1 MILMGAKRDEPN
13 FGLSFPITFK
23 MMFKEEWRQNVDF
36 AKSRRILMFPA
47 LLAIVSMAL
56 TIGLRFLT
64 GDGVS
69 GANAEEISRETFT
82 FDQLRTGIHL
92 MVFLFSMGM
101 GTFAFLGRSIVSQR
115 SGGKNFLLAS
125 PAMQPI
131 DLQTTYLAY
140 YLKEVSFYIVLILF
154 PVTIGMA
161 LGIVSQSFL
170 EITTPLLWTSLLP
183 FLVCISLTMAQGIAI
198 SFFGSTLMSR
208 GNQWNF
214 LVPILGAFIG
224 AIIYVGFI
232 PMEKAIIGLWA
243 HSNGSI
249 NALIW
254 TPLAFLSCAILAW
267 ISAGLLPE
275 DFEVRIT
282 GRDDLFIPIYEK
294 LGKIGL
300 RSDSRMRILI
310 AKEIVDVLRSG
321 TLLKMLG
328 SFAVPLLF
336 LLLLAWGADFASF
349 PIPFNLLSYAP
360 FIGFFGFNFYSWLNA
375 IDAPDHLNTM
385 PVSVP
390 ELLKAK
396 IWTYFLLTSWIGV
409 IFILL
414 MAGMLDQWNDAI
426 SAMIVMLANSIYI
439 VSLSAWLMGLR
450 PNKAIFDSGIMA
462 RFWVATAFPLIGL
475 FVLSFTKGDTT
486 LLENWGMQVS
496 AGGLN
501 AEAQAIELE
510 NRQSTSLTGIL
521 GICAILV
528 SLSFLYLR
536 LLKRKWGSAP
546 FEN

>member
-161 LGIVSQSFL
+161 LGIASQSFL

-243 HSNGSI
+243 HSNESI

-414 MAGMLDQWNDAI
+414 MAGMLDQWNDAL

>member
-1 MILMGAKRDEPN
+1 MSVKRNEPN
-13 FGLSFPITFK
+13 FSSSFPITFK

-47 LLAIVSMAL
+47 LLAVVSMAL

-64 GDGVS
+64 GDGVI

-82 FDQLRTGIHL
+82 FDELRTGIHL

-101 GTFAFLGRSIVSQR
+101 GTFAFLGRSIISQR

-140 YLKEVSFYIVLILF
+140 YLKEVSFYIVLILT

-161 LGIVSQSFL
+161 LGIASQSIFQ
-170 EITTPLLWTSLLP
+170 ITTPLLWKSLLP
-183 FLVCISLTMAQGIAI
+183 FLICISLTLAQGIAI

-208 GNQWNF
+208 GGQWNV
-214 LVPILGAFIG
+214 LVPILGAVLG
-224 AIIYVGFI
+224 ALIYLRFI
-232 PMEKAIIGLWA
+232 PIENAIIGLWA
-243 HSNGSI
+243 HSDGSI
-249 NALIW
+249 NALMF
-254 TPLAFLSCAILAW
+254 TPLAFFSCTILAW

-282 GRDDLFIPIYEK
+282 GRDDLFVPVYEK

-300 RSDSRMRILI
+300 KSESRMRILI

-385 PVSVP
+385 PISVP

-414 MAGMLDQWNDAI
+414 MAWMLDQWDDAI
-426 SAMIVMLANSIYI
+426 SAMVVMLANSIYI

-462 RFWVATAFPLIGL
+462 RFWIATSLPLIGL

-486 LLENWGMQVS
+486 LLENWSTQVS
-496 AGGLN
+496 TGGLN

-510 NRQSTSLTGIL
+510 QMQSTSLTGIL

-536 LLKRKWGSAP
+536 LLKRKWGSSP

>member
-1 MILMGAKRDEPN
+1 MC
-13 FGLSFPITFK
+13 T
-23 MMFKEEWRQNVDF
+23 
-36 AKSRRILMFPA
+36 
-47 LLAIVSMAL
+47 
-56 TIGLRFLT
+56 
-64 GDGVS
+64 
-69 GANAEEISRETFT
+69 
-82 FDQLRTGIHL
+82 
-92 MVFLFSMGM
+92 
-101 GTFAFLGRSIVSQR
+101 
-115 SGGKNFLLAS
+115 
-125 PAMQPI
+125 
-131 DLQTTYLAY
+131 
-140 YLKEVSFYIVLILF
+140 
-154 PVTIGMA
+154 
-161 LGIVSQSFL
+161 
-170 EITTPLLWTSLLP
+170 
-183 FLVCISLTMAQGIAI
+183 
-198 SFFGSTLMSR
+198 
-208 GNQWNF
+208 
-214 LVPILGAFIG
+214 
-224 AIIYVGFI
+224 
-232 PMEKAIIGLWA
+232 
-243 HSNGSI
+243 
-249 NALIW
+249 
-254 TPLAFLSCAILAW
+254 ILAW
-267 ISAGLLPE
+267 VSAGLLPE

-282 GRDDLFIPIYEK
+282 GRDDLFIPVYEK
-294 LGKIGL
+294 LGIIGL
-300 RSDSRMRILI
+300 KSDSKMRILI

-375 IDAPDHLNTM
+375 IDSPDHLNTM

-414 MAGMLDQWNDAI
+414 MAWMLNQWEDAG

-462 RFWVATAFPLIGL
+462 RFWIATSLPLIGL

-486 LLENWGMQVS
+486 LLENWSMQVS
-496 AGGLN
+496 TGGLN
-501 AEAQAIELE
+501 AEAQAVELE
-510 NRQSTSLTGIL
+510 QMQSTSLTGIL

-536 LLKRKWGSAP
+536 LLKGKWGSVP

>member
-1 MILMGAKRDEPN
+1 MSVRREEPDL
-13 FGLSFPITFK
+13 LSAFPITFV

-47 LLAIVSMAL
+47 LLGIVSMAL

-64 GDGVS
+64 GDAVS
-69 GANAEEISRETFT
+69 GVDAEEMARETFT
-82 FDQLRTGIHL
+82 FDELRSGIHI

-131 DLQTTYLAY
+131 DLQSTYLAY
-140 YLKEVSFYIVLILF
+140 YLKEVSFYIVLILT
-154 PVTIGMA
+154 PVTFGMG
-161 LGIVSQSFL
+161 LGIASQSVL
-170 EITTPLLWTSLLP
+170 NITTPMLWSSLIP
-183 FLVCISLTMAQGIAI
+183 FLVCVSLTMAQGIAV

-208 GNQWNF
+208 GHQWNI
-214 LVPILGAFIG
+214 LIPIIG
-224 AIIYVGFI
+224 ALAASLLYVEIIPIDRVI
-232 PMEKAIIGLWA
+232 LGLWA
-243 HSNGSI
+243 HSTASFW
-249 NALIW
+249 W
-254 TPLAFLSCAILAW
+254 TPLAFICCSILAW
-267 ISAGLLPE
+267 FSAGLLPE
-275 DFEVRIT
+275 DFEVQIT
-282 GRDDLFIPIYEK
+282 GRSDLFIPVFDQLK
-294 LGKIGL
+294 KIGL
-300 RSDSRMRILI
+300 KSDSRIRILI

-390 ELLKAK
+390 ELLQAK

-414 MAGMLDQWNDAI
+414 MAQMLDQWDDAI

-462 RFWVATAFPLIGL
+462 RFWLATAMPLVGL
-475 FVLSFTKGDTT
+475 FLLSWTHGDTT

-496 AGGLN
+496 AGGLD
-501 AEAQAIELE
+501 AEAQSIALE
-510 NRQSTSLTGIL
+510 ERQSTDLTGIL
-521 GICAILV
+521 GICAILL
-528 SLSFLYLR
+528 SLSFLFLR
-536 LLKRKWGSAP
+536 LLHRKWGRAP

>member
-1 MILMGAKRDEPN
+1 MSMRREEPD
-13 FGLSFPITFK
+13 LLSSFPITFV

-47 LLAIVSMAL
+47 LLGIVSMAL

-64 GDGVS
+64 GDAVTGVD
-69 GANAEEISRETFT
+69 AEEMSRETFT
-82 FDQLRTGIHL
+82 FNELRLGIHL

-131 DLQTTYLAY
+131 DLQSTYLAY
-140 YLKEVSFYIVLILF
+140 YLKEVTFYIVLILT
-154 PVTIGMA
+154 PVTIGMGF
-161 LGIVSQSFL
+161 GIASQSVL
-170 EITTPLLWTSLLP
+170 NITTPLLWESLIP
-183 FLVCISLTMAQGIAI
+183 FLVCVSLTMAQGIAV

-208 GNQWNF
+208 GHQWNF
-214 LVPILGAFIG
+214 IVPIIG
-224 AIIYVGFI
+224 ALAAALIYVEII
-232 PMEKAIIGLWA
+232 PIDRIILGLWA
-243 HSNGSI
+243 HSS
-249 NALIW
+249 ASFWW
-254 TPLAFLSCAILAW
+254 TPLAFIFCAILAW
-267 ISAGLLPE
+267 FSAGLLPE
-275 DFEVRIT
+275 DFEVQIT
-282 GRDDLFIPIYEK
+282 GKSDLFIPVFNHLK
-294 LGKIGL
+294 KIGL
-300 RSDSRMRILI
+300 KSDSRIRILI

-390 ELLKAK
+390 ELLQAK

-414 MAGMLDQWNDAI
+414 MAQMLDQWDDAI

-462 RFWVATAFPLIGL
+462 RFWLATAMPLVGL
-475 FVLSFTKGDTT
+475 FLLSWTHGDTT

-496 AGGLN
+496 AGGLD
-501 AEAQAIELE
+501 AEAQSIALE
-510 NRQSTSLTGIL
+510 ERQTTDLTGIL
-521 GICAILV
+521 GICAILL
-528 SLSFLYLR
+528 SLSLLFIR
-536 LLKRKWGSAP
+536 LLHRKWGSAP

>member
-1 MILMGAKRDEPN
+1 MSVKRNEPN
-13 FGLSFPITFK
+13 FSSSFPITFK

-47 LLAIVSMAL
+47 LLAVVSMAL

-64 GDGVS
+64 GDGVI

-82 FDQLRTGIHL
+82 FDELRTGIHL

-101 GTFAFLGRSIVSQR
+101 GTFAFLGRSIISQR

-140 YLKEVSFYIVLILF
+140 YLKEVSFYIVLILT

-161 LGIVSQSFL
+161 LGIASQSIF
-170 EITTPLLWTSLLP
+170 EITTPLLWKSLLP
-183 FLVCISLTMAQGIAI
+183 FLICISLTLGQGIAI

-208 GNQWNF
+208 GGQWNI
-214 LVPILGAFIG
+214 LVPILGAILG
-224 AIIYVGFI
+224 ALIYLGFI
-232 PMEKAIIGLWA
+232 PMENAIIGLWV
-243 HSNGSI
+243 HSDGST
-249 NALIW
+249 NALML
-254 TPLAFLSCAILAW
+254 TPFAFLSCTILAW

-282 GRDDLFIPIYEK
+282 GRDDLFIPVYEK

-300 RSDSRMRILI
+300 KSDSRMRILI

-414 MAGMLDQWNDAI
+414 MAWMLDQWDDAI
-426 SAMIVMLANSIYI
+426 SAMVVMLANSIYI

-462 RFWVATAFPLIGL
+462 RFWIATSLPLIGL

-486 LLENWGMQVS
+486 LLENWSMQVS
-496 AGGLN
+496 TGGLN

-510 NRQSTSLTGIL
+510 QMQSTSLTGIL

-536 LLKRKWGSAP
+536 LLKRKWGSSP

>member
-1 MILMGAKRDEPN
+1 MSVKRNEPN
-13 FGLSFPITFK
+13 FSSSFPITFK

-47 LLAIVSMAL
+47 LLAVVSMAL

-64 GDGVS
+64 GDGVI

-82 FDQLRTGIHL
+82 FDELRTGIHL

-101 GTFAFLGRSIVSQR
+101 GTFAFLGRSIISQR

-140 YLKEVSFYIVLILF
+140 YLKEVSFYIVLILI

-161 LGIVSQSFL
+161 LGIASQSIF
-170 EITTPLLWTSLLP
+170 EITTPLLWQSLIP
-183 FLVCISLTMAQGIAI
+183 FLICISLTLAQGIAI

-208 GNQWNF
+208 GGQWNV
-214 LVPILGAFIG
+214 LVPIVGAVLGVL
-224 AIIYVGFI
+224 IYVRFI
-232 PMEKAIIGLWA
+232 PMENAIIGLWA
-243 HSNGSI
+243 HSDGSV
-249 NALIW
+249 NALML
-254 TPLAFLSCAILAW
+254 TPLAFFSCTILAW

-282 GRDDLFIPIYEK
+282 GRDDLFVPVYEK

-300 RSDSRMRILI
+300 KSESRMRILI

-385 PVSVP
+385 PISVP

-414 MAGMLDQWNDAI
+414 MAWMLDQWEDAI
-426 SAMIVMLANSIYI
+426 SAMVVMLANSIYI

-462 RFWVATAFPLIGL
+462 RFWIATSLPLIGL

-486 LLENWGMQVS
+486 LLENWSTQVS
-496 AGGLN
+496 TGGLN

-510 NRQSTSLTGIL
+510 QMQSTSLTGIL

-536 LLKRKWGSAP
+536 LLKRKWGSSP

>member
-1 MILMGAKRDEPN
+1 MSVKSNEPN
-13 FGLSFPITFK
+13 FSSSFPITFK

-47 LLAIVSMAL
+47 LLAVVSMAL

-64 GDGVS
+64 GDGVI

-82 FDQLRTGIHL
+82 FDELRTGIHL

-101 GTFAFLGRSIVSQR
+101 GTFAFLGRSIISQR

-140 YLKEVSFYIVLILF
+140 YLKEVSFYIVLILT

-161 LGIVSQSFL
+161 LGIASQSIFQ
-170 EITTPLLWTSLLP
+170 ITTPLLWKSLLP
-183 FLVCISLTMAQGIAI
+183 FLICISLTLAQGIAI

-208 GNQWNF
+208 GGQWNV
-214 LVPILGAFIG
+214 LVPIVGAVLGAL
-224 AIIYVGFI
+224 IYLRFI
-232 PMEKAIIGLWA
+232 PMENAIIGLWA
-243 HSNGSI
+243 HSDGSI
-249 NALIW
+249 NALML
-254 TPLAFLSCAILAW
+254 TPLAFFSCTILAW

-282 GRDDLFIPIYEK
+282 GRDDLFVPVYEK

-300 RSDSRMRILI
+300 KSESRMRILI

-414 MAGMLDQWNDAI
+414 MAWMLDQWDDAI
-426 SAMIVMLANSIYI
+426 SAMVVMLANSIYI

-462 RFWVATAFPLIGL
+462 RFWIATSLPLIGL

-486 LLENWGMQVS
+486 LLENWSTQVS
-496 AGGLN
+496 TGGLN

-510 NRQSTSLTGIL
+510 QMQSTSLTGIL

-536 LLKRKWGSAP
+536 LLKRKWGSSP

>member
-1 MILMGAKRDEPN
+1 MSVKRNEPN
-13 FGLSFPITFK
+13 FSSSFPITFK

-47 LLAIVSMAL
+47 LLAVVSMAL

-64 GDGVS
+64 GDGVI

-82 FDQLRTGIHL
+82 FDELRTGIHL

-101 GTFAFLGRSIVSQR
+101 GTFAFLGRSIISQR

-140 YLKEVSFYIVLILF
+140 YLKEVSFYIVLILT

-161 LGIVSQSFL
+161 LGIASQSIFQ
-170 EITTPLLWTSLLP
+170 ITTPLLWKSLLP
-183 FLVCISLTMAQGIAI
+183 FLICISLTLAQGIAI

-208 GNQWNF
+208 GGQWNV
-214 LVPILGAFIG
+214 LVPILGAVLG
-224 AIIYVGFI
+224 ALIYLRFI
-232 PMEKAIIGLWA
+232 PIENAIIGLWA
-243 HSNGSI
+243 HSDGSI
-249 NALIW
+249 NALMF
-254 TPLAFLSCAILAW
+254 TPLAFFSCIILAW

-282 GRDDLFIPIYEK
+282 GRDDLFVPVYEK

-300 RSDSRMRILI
+300 KSESRMRILI

-385 PVSVP
+385 PISVP

-414 MAGMLDQWNDAI
+414 MAWMLDQWDDAI
-426 SAMIVMLANSIYI
+426 SAMVVMLANSIYI

-462 RFWVATAFPLIGL
+462 RFWIATSLPLIGL

-486 LLENWGMQVS
+486 LLENWSTQVS
-496 AGGLN
+496 TGGLN

-510 NRQSTSLTGIL
+510 QMQSTSLTGIL

-536 LLKRKWGSAP
+536 LLKRKWGSSP

>member
-1 MILMGAKRDEPN
+1 MSVKRNEPN
-13 FGLSFPITFK
+13 FSSSFPITFK

-47 LLAIVSMAL
+47 LLAVVSMAL

-64 GDGVS
+64 GDGVI

-82 FDQLRTGIHL
+82 FDELRTGIHL

-101 GTFAFLGRSIVSQR
+101 GTFAFLGRSIISQR

-140 YLKEVSFYIVLILF
+140 YLKEVSFYIVLILT

-161 LGIVSQSFL
+161 LGIASQSIFQ
-170 EITTPLLWTSLLP
+170 ITTPLLWKSLLP
-183 FLVCISLTMAQGIAI
+183 FLICISLTLAQGIAI

-208 GNQWNF
+208 GGQWNV
-214 LVPILGAFIG
+214 LVPIVGAVIG
-224 AIIYVGFI
+224 ALIYLRFI
-232 PMEKAIIGLWA
+232 PMENAIIGLWA
-243 HSNGSI
+243 HSDGSI
-249 NALIW
+249 NALML
-254 TPLAFLSCAILAW
+254 TPLAFFSCTILAW

-282 GRDDLFIPIYEK
+282 GRDDLFVPVYEK

-300 RSDSRMRILI
+300 KSESRMRILI

-414 MAGMLDQWNDAI
+414 MAWMLDQWDDAI

-462 RFWVATAFPLIGL
+462 RFWIATSLPLIGL

-486 LLENWGMQVS
+486 LLENWSTQVS
-496 AGGLN
+496 TGGLN

-510 NRQSTSLTGIL
+510 QMQSTSLTGIL

-536 LLKRKWGSAP
+536 LLKRKWGSSP

>member
-1 MILMGAKRDEPN
+1 MSVKKNEPN
-13 FGLSFPITFK
+13 FSSSFPITFR

-47 LLAIVSMAL
+47 LLAVVSMAL

-64 GDGVS
+64 GDGVV

-82 FDQLRTGIHL
+82 FDELRLGIHL

-101 GTFAFLGRSIVSQR
+101 GTFAFLGRSIISQR

-140 YLKEVSFYIVLILF
+140 YLKEVSFYIVLILT

-161 LGIVSQSFL
+161 LGIASQSIF
-170 EITTPLLWTSLLP
+170 EITTPLLWKSLMP
-183 FLVCISLTMAQGIAI
+183 FLICISLTLAQGIAI

-208 GNQWNF
+208 GGQWNI
-214 LVPILGAFIG
+214 LVPILGAVLG
-224 AIIYVGFI
+224 ALIYFRFI
-232 PMEKAIIGLWA
+232 PVENVIIGLWI
-243 HSNGSI
+243 HSVGST
-249 NALIW
+249 NALML
-254 TPLAFLSCAILAW
+254 TPIAFILCTILAW
-267 ISAGLLPE
+267 FSAGLLPE

-282 GRDDLFIPIYEK
+282 GRDDLFVPVYEK

-300 RSDSRMRILI
+300 KSHSRMRILI

-414 MAGMLDQWNDAI
+414 MAWMLDQWEDAI
-426 SAMIVMLANSIYI
+426 SAMVVMLANSIYI

-462 RFWVATAFPLIGL
+462 RFWIATSLPLIGL

-486 LLENWGMQVS
+486 LLENWSLQVS
-496 AGGLN
+496 TGGLN

-510 NRQSTSLTGIL
+510 EMQSTSLNGIL

-536 LLKRKWGSAP
+536 LLRRKWGSSP

>member
-1 MILMGAKRDEPN
+1 MSVKRNEPN
-13 FGLSFPITFK
+13 FSSSFPITFK

-47 LLAIVSMAL
+47 LLAVVSMAL

-64 GDGVS
+64 GDGVI

-82 FDQLRTGIHL
+82 FDELRTGIHL

-101 GTFAFLGRSIVSQR
+101 GTFAFLGRSIISQR

-140 YLKEVSFYIVLILF
+140 YLKEVSFYIVLILT

-161 LGIVSQSFL
+161 LGIASQSIFQ
-170 EITTPLLWTSLLP
+170 ITTPLLWKSLLP
-183 FLVCISLTMAQGIAI
+183 FLICISLTLAQGIAI

-208 GNQWNF
+208 GGQWNV
-214 LVPILGAFIG
+214 LVPIVGAVIG
-224 AIIYVGFI
+224 ALIYLRFI
-232 PMEKAIIGLWA
+232 PMENAIIGLWA
-243 HSNGSI
+243 HSDGSI
-249 NALIW
+249 NALML
-254 TPLAFLSCAILAW
+254 TPLAFFSCTILAW

-282 GRDDLFIPIYEK
+282 GRDDLFVPVYEK

-300 RSDSRMRILI
+300 KSESRMRILI

-414 MAGMLDQWNDAI
+414 MAWMLDQWDDAI

-462 RFWVATAFPLIGL
+462 RFWIATSLPLIGL

-486 LLENWGMQVS
+486 LLENWSTQVS
-496 AGGLN
+496 TGGLN

-510 NRQSTSLTGIL
+510 QMQSTSLTGIM

-528 SLSFLYLR
+528 SLSFLYFR
-536 LLKRKWGSAP
+536 LLKRKWGSSP

>member
-1 MILMGAKRDEPN
+1 MSVKRNEPN
-13 FGLSFPITFK
+13 FSSSFPITFK

-47 LLAIVSMAL
+47 LLAVVSMAL

-64 GDGVS
+64 GDGVI

-82 FDQLRTGIHL
+82 FDELRTGIHL

-101 GTFAFLGRSIVSQR
+101 GTFAFLGRSIISQR

-140 YLKEVSFYIVLILF
+140 YLKEVSFYIVLILT

-161 LGIVSQSFL
+161 LGIASQSIFQ
-170 EITTPLLWTSLLP
+170 ITTPLLWKSLLP
-183 FLVCISLTMAQGIAI
+183 FLICISLTLAQGIAI

-208 GNQWNF
+208 GGQWNV
-214 LVPILGAFIG
+214 LVPIVGAVLGAL
-224 AIIYVGFI
+224 IYLRFI
-232 PMEKAIIGLWA
+232 PMENAIIGLWA
-243 HSNGSI
+243 HSDGSI
-249 NALIW
+249 NALML
-254 TPLAFLSCAILAW
+254 TPPAFFSCTILAW

-282 GRDDLFIPIYEK
+282 GRDDLFVPVYEK

-300 RSDSRMRILI
+300 KSESRMRILI

-414 MAGMLDQWNDAI
+414 MAWMLDQWDDAI
-426 SAMIVMLANSIYI
+426 SAMVVMLANSIYI

-462 RFWVATAFPLIGL
+462 RFWIATSLPLIGL

-486 LLENWGMQVS
+486 LLENWSTQVS
-496 AGGLN
+496 TGGLN

-510 NRQSTSLTGIL
+510 QMQSTSLTGIL

-536 LLKRKWGSAP
+536 LLKRKWGSSP

>member
-1 MILMGAKRDEPN
+1 MVVKRDEPN
-13 FGLSFPITFK
+13 FGSSFPITFK

-47 LLAIVSMAL
+47 LLAVVSMAL

-69 GANAEEISRETFT
+69 GANAEELSRETFT
-82 FDQLRTGIHL
+82 FDELRTGIHL

-101 GTFAFLGRSIVSQR
+101 GTFAFLGRSIISQR

-140 YLKEVSFYIVLILF
+140 YLKEVSFYIVLILI
-154 PVTIGMA
+154 PVTIGMS
-161 LGIVSQSFL
+161 LGIASQSFL

-183 FLVCISLTMAQGIAI
+183 FLICISLTMAQGIAI

-208 GNQWNF
+208 GNQWNI
-214 LVPILGAFIG
+214 LVPIIG
-224 AIIYVGFI
+224 ALIGALIYFGFI
-232 PMEKAIIGLWA
+232 PMENAILGLWI

-249 NALIW
+249 NALMW
-254 TPLAFLSCAILAW
+254 APLGFVSCTILAW

-275 DFEVRIT
+275 DFEVRIS
-282 GRDDLFIPIYEK
+282 GKDDLFIPVYEK
-294 LGKIGL
+294 LGKIGF

-375 IDAPDHLNTM
+375 IDAPDHLNTI

-396 IWTYFLLTSWIGV
+396 IWTYFLLTSWIGI
-409 IFILL
+409 IFILV
-414 MAGMLDQWNDAI
+414 MAGMLDQWDDAI

-462 RFWVATAFPLIGL
+462 RFWIATAFPLIGL

-496 AGGLN
+496 SGGLN

-510 NRQSTSLTGIL
+510 ERQSTSLTGIL
-521 GICAILV
+521 GICAILL

>member
-1 MILMGAKRDEPN
+1 MGARRDEPN
-13 FGLSFPITFK
+13 FSSSFPITFK

-47 LLAIVSMAL
+47 LLAVVSMAL

-64 GDGVS
+64 GDGVN
-69 GANAEEISRETFT
+69 GANPEEISRETFT
-82 FDQLRTGIHL
+82 FDELRLGIHL

-101 GTFAFLGRSIVSQR
+101 GTFAFLGRSILSQR

-140 YLKEVSFYIVLILF
+140 YLKEVSFYIVLILI

-170 EITTPLLWTSLLP
+170 DITTPLLWSSLLP
-183 FLVCISLTMAQGIAI
+183 FLICISLTMAQGIAI

-208 GNQWNF
+208 GNHWNII
-214 LVPILGAFIG
+214 VPIFGAGIG
-224 AIIYVGFI
+224 SVIYFGYVPIENAIF
-232 PMEKAIIGLWA
+232 GLWA
-243 HSNGSI
+243 HSIGTNS
-249 NALIW
+249 ALIW
-254 TPLAFLSCAILAW
+254 TPIAFLSCTILAW

-275 DFEVRIT
+275 DFEVNIT
-282 GRDDLFIPIYEK
+282 GRDDLFIPVYEK

-300 RSDSRMRILI
+300 KTESRMRILI

-414 MAGMLDQWNDAI
+414 MAEMLDQWDDAI
-426 SAMIVMLANSIYI
+426 SAMVVMLANSIYI

-462 RFWVATAFPLIGL
+462 RFWIATALPLIGL

-496 AGGLN
+496 SGGLN

-510 NRQSTSLTGIL
+510 EMQSTSLTGIL
-521 GICAILV
+521 GICAILL

-536 LLKRKWGSAP
+536 LLRRKWGNAP

>member
-1 MILMGAKRDEPN
+1 MSVKRNEPN
-13 FGLSFPITFK
+13 FSSSFPITFK

-47 LLAIVSMAL
+47 LLAVVSMAL

-64 GDGVS
+64 GDGVI

-82 FDQLRTGIHL
+82 FDELRTGIHL

-101 GTFAFLGRSIVSQR
+101 GTFAFLGRSIISQR

-140 YLKEVSFYIVLILF
+140 YLKEVSFYIVLILT

-161 LGIVSQSFL
+161 LGIASQSIF
-170 EITTPLLWTSLLP
+170 EITTPLLWKSLLP
-183 FLVCISLTMAQGIAI
+183 FLICISLTLGQGIAI

-208 GNQWNF
+208 GGQWNI
-214 LVPILGAFIG
+214 LVPILGAILG
-224 AIIYVGFI
+224 ALIYLGFI
-232 PMEKAIIGLWA
+232 PMENAIIGLWV
-243 HSNGSI
+243 HSDGST
-249 NALIW
+249 NALML
-254 TPLAFLSCAILAW
+254 TPFAFLSCTILAW

-282 GRDDLFIPIYEK
+282 GRDDLFIPVYEK

-300 RSDSRMRILI
+300 KSDSRMRILI

-414 MAGMLDQWNDAI
+414 MAWMLDQWDDAI
-426 SAMIVMLANSIYI
+426 SAMVVMLANSIYI

-462 RFWVATAFPLIGL
+462 RFWIVTSLPLIGL

-486 LLENWGMQVS
+486 LLENWSMQVS
-496 AGGLN
+496 TGGLN

-510 NRQSTSLTGIL
+510 QMQSTSLTGIL

-536 LLKRKWGSAP
+536 LLKRKWGSSP

>member
-1 MILMGAKRDEPN
+1 MSVKRNEPN
-13 FGLSFPITFK
+13 FSSSFPITFK

-47 LLAIVSMAL
+47 LLAVVSMAL

-64 GDGVS
+64 GDGVI

-82 FDQLRTGIHL
+82 FDELRTGIHL

-101 GTFAFLGRSIVSQR
+101 GTFAFLGRSIISQR

-140 YLKEVSFYIVLILF
+140 YLKEVSFYIVLILT

-161 LGIVSQSFL
+161 LGIASQSIF
-170 EITTPLLWTSLLP
+170 EITTPLLWKSLLP
-183 FLVCISLTMAQGIAI
+183 FLICISLTLAQGIAI

-208 GNQWNF
+208 GGQWNI
-214 LVPILGAFIG
+214 LVPILGAILG
-224 AIIYVGFI
+224 ALIYLGFI
-232 PMEKAIIGLWA
+232 PMENAIIGLWV
-243 HSNGSI
+243 HSDGST
-249 NALIW
+249 NALML
-254 TPLAFLSCAILAW
+254 TPFAFLSCTILAW

-282 GRDDLFIPIYEK
+282 GRDDLFIPVYEK

-300 RSDSRMRILI
+300 KSDSRMRILI

-414 MAGMLDQWNDAI
+414 MAWMLDQWDDAI
-426 SAMIVMLANSIYI
+426 SAMVVMLANSIYI

-462 RFWVATAFPLIGL
+462 RFWIATSLPLIGL

-486 LLENWGMQVS
+486 LLENWSMQVS
-496 AGGLN
+496 TGGLN

-510 NRQSTSLTGIL
+510 QMQSTSLTGIL

-536 LLKRKWGSAP
+536 LLKRKWGSSP

>member
-1 MILMGAKRDEPN
+1 MSVKKNEPN
-13 FGLSFPITFK
+13 FSSSFPITFK

-47 LLAIVSMAL
+47 LLAVVSMAL

-64 GDGVS
+64 GDGVV

-82 FDQLRTGIHL
+82 FDELRLGIHL

-101 GTFAFLGRSIVSQR
+101 GTFAFLGRSIISQR

-140 YLKEVSFYIVLILF
+140 YLKEVSFYIVLILT

-161 LGIVSQSFL
+161 LGIASQSIF
-170 EITTPLLWTSLLP
+170 EITTPLLWKSLVP
-183 FLVCISLTMAQGIAI
+183 FLICISLTLAQGIAI

-208 GNQWNF
+208 GGQWNI
-214 LVPILGAFIG
+214 LVPILGAVLG
-224 AIIYVGFI
+224 ALIYFRYI
-232 PMEKAIIGLWA
+232 PMENVIIGLWI
-243 HSNGSI
+243 HSVGST
-249 NALIW
+249 NALML
-254 TPLAFLSCAILAW
+254 TPIAFILCTFLAW

-282 GRDDLFIPIYEK
+282 GRDDLFVPVYEK

-300 RSDSRMRILI
+300 KSDSRMRILI

-414 MAGMLDQWNDAI
+414 MAWMLDQWEDAI
-426 SAMIVMLANSIYI
+426 SAMVVMLANSIYI

-462 RFWVATAFPLIGL
+462 RFWIATSLPLIGL

-486 LLENWGMQVS
+486 LLENWSLQVS
-496 AGGLN
+496 TGGLN

-510 NRQSTSLTGIL
+510 EMQSTSLNGIL

-536 LLKRKWGSAP
+536 LLRRKWGSSP

>member
-1 MILMGAKRDEPN
+1 MSVKKNEPN
-13 FGLSFPITFK
+13 FNSSFPITFK

-47 LLAIVSMAL
+47 LLAVVSMAL

-64 GDGVS
+64 GDGVV

-82 FDQLRTGIHL
+82 FDELRLGIHL

-101 GTFAFLGRSIVSQR
+101 GTFAFLGRSIISQR

-140 YLKEVSFYIVLILF
+140 YLKEVSFYIVLILT

-161 LGIVSQSFL
+161 LGIASQSIF
-170 EITTPLLWTSLLP
+170 EITTPLLWKSLMP
-183 FLVCISLTMAQGIAI
+183 FLICISLTLAQGIAI

-208 GNQWNF
+208 GGQWNI
-214 LVPILGAFIG
+214 LVPILGAVLG
-224 AIIYVGFI
+224 ALIYFRYI
-232 PMEKAIIGLWA
+232 PVENVIIGLWI
-243 HSNGSI
+243 HSVGST
-249 NALIW
+249 NALML
-254 TPLAFLSCAILAW
+254 TPIAFILCTFLAW

-282 GRDDLFIPIYEK
+282 GRDDLFVPVYEK

-300 RSDSRMRILI
+300 KSDSRMRILI

-414 MAGMLDQWNDAI
+414 MAWMLDQWEDAI
-426 SAMIVMLANSIYI
+426 SAMVVMLANSIYI

-462 RFWVATAFPLIGL
+462 RFWIATSLPLIGL

-486 LLENWGMQVS
+486 LLENWSLQVS
-496 AGGLN
+496 TGGLN

-510 NRQSTSLTGIL
+510 EMQSTSLNGIL

-536 LLKRKWGSAP
+536 LLRRKWGSSP

>member
-1 MILMGAKRDEPN
+1 
-13 FGLSFPITFK
+13 
-23 MMFKEEWRQNVDF
+23 MFKEEWRQNVDF

-47 LLAIVSMAL
+47 LLAVVSMAL

-64 GDGVS
+64 GDGVI

-82 FDQLRTGIHL
+82 FDELRTGIHL

-101 GTFAFLGRSIVSQR
+101 GTFAFLGRSIISQR

-140 YLKEVSFYIVLILF
+140 YLKEVSFYIVLILT

-161 LGIVSQSFL
+161 LGIASQSIF
-170 EITTPLLWTSLLP
+170 EITTPLLWKSLLP
-183 FLVCISLTMAQGIAI
+183 FLICISLTLAQGIAI

-208 GNQWNF
+208 GGQWNI
-214 LVPILGAFIG
+214 LVPILGAILG
-224 AIIYVGFI
+224 ALIYLGFI
-232 PMEKAIIGLWA
+232 PMENAIIGLWV
-243 HSNGSI
+243 HSDGST
-249 NALIW
+249 NALML
-254 TPLAFLSCAILAW
+254 TPFAFLSCTILAW

-282 GRDDLFIPIYEK
+282 GRDDLFIPVYEK

-300 RSDSRMRILI
+300 KSDSRMRILI

-414 MAGMLDQWNDAI
+414 MAWMLDQWDDAI

-462 RFWVATAFPLIGL
+462 RFWIATSLPLIGL

-486 LLENWGMQVS
+486 LLENWSMQVS
-496 AGGLN
+496 TGGLN

-510 NRQSTSLTGIL
+510 QMQSTSLTGIL

-536 LLKRKWGSAP
+536 LLKRKWGSSP

>member
-1 MILMGAKRDEPN
+1 MSVKRNEPN
-13 FGLSFPITFK
+13 FSSSFPITFR

-47 LLAIVSMAL
+47 LLAVVSMAL

-64 GDGVS
+64 GDGVV

-82 FDQLRTGIHL
+82 FDELRLGIHL

-101 GTFAFLGRSIVSQR
+101 GTFAFLGRSIISQR

-140 YLKEVSFYIVLILF
+140 YLKEVSFYIVLILT

-161 LGIVSQSFL
+161 LGIASQSIF
-170 EITTPLLWTSLLP
+170 EITTPLLWKSLVP
-183 FLVCISLTMAQGIAI
+183 FLICISLTLAQGIAI

-208 GNQWNF
+208 GGQWNI
-214 LVPILGAFIG
+214 LVPILGAVLG
-224 AIIYVGFI
+224 ALIYFRYI
-232 PMEKAIIGLWA
+232 PVENVIIGLWI
-243 HSNGSI
+243 HSVGST
-249 NALIW
+249 NALML
-254 TPLAFLSCAILAW
+254 TPIAFILCTFLAW

-282 GRDDLFIPIYEK
+282 GRDDLFVPVYEK

-300 RSDSRMRILI
+300 KSDSRMRILI

-414 MAGMLDQWNDAI
+414 MAWMLDQWEDAI
-426 SAMIVMLANSIYI
+426 SAMVVMLANSIYI

-462 RFWVATAFPLIGL
+462 RFWIATSLPLIGL

-486 LLENWGMQVS
+486 LLENWSLQVS
-496 AGGLN
+496 TGGLN

-510 NRQSTSLTGIL
+510 EMQSTSLNGIL

-536 LLKRKWGSAP
+536 LLRRKWGSSP

>member
-1 MILMGAKRDEPN
+1 MSVKSNEPN
-13 FGLSFPITFK
+13 FSSSFPITFK

-47 LLAIVSMAL
+47 LLAVVSMAL

-64 GDGVS
+64 GDGVI

-82 FDQLRTGIHL
+82 FDELRTGIHL

-101 GTFAFLGRSIVSQR
+101 GTFAFLGRSIISQR

-140 YLKEVSFYIVLILF
+140 YLKEVSFYIVLILT

-161 LGIVSQSFL
+161 LGIASQSIFQ
-170 EITTPLLWTSLLP
+170 ITTPLLWKSLLP
-183 FLVCISLTMAQGIAI
+183 FLICISLTLAQGIAI

-208 GNQWNF
+208 GGQWNV
-214 LVPILGAFIG
+214 LVPIVGAVLGAL
-224 AIIYVGFI
+224 IYLRFI
-232 PMEKAIIGLWA
+232 PMENAIIGLWA
-243 HSNGSI
+243 HSDGSI
-249 NALIW
+249 NALML
-254 TPLAFLSCAILAW
+254 TPLAFFSCTILAW

-282 GRDDLFIPIYEK
+282 GRDDLFVPVYEK

-300 RSDSRMRILI
+300 KSESRMRILI

-414 MAGMLDQWNDAI
+414 MAWMLDQWDDAI
-426 SAMIVMLANSIYI
+426 SAMVVMLANSIYI

-462 RFWVATAFPLIGL
+462 RFWIATSLPLIGL

-486 LLENWGMQVS
+486 LLENWSTQVS
-496 AGGLN
+496 TGGFN

-510 NRQSTSLTGIL
+510 QMQSTSLTGIL

-536 LLKRKWGSAP
+536 LLKPKWGSSP

>member
-1 MILMGAKRDEPN
+1 MGVRREEPDLMSA
-13 FGLSFPITFK
+13 FPITFV

-36 AKSRRILMFPA
+36 AKSRRILLFPA
-47 LLAIVSMAL
+47 LLGVVSMAL

-64 GDGVS
+64 GDAITGVD
-69 GANAEEISRETFT
+69 AEELSRETFT
-82 FDQLRTGIHL
+82 FDELRSGIHL

-131 DLQTTYLAY
+131 DLQSTYLAY
-140 YLKEVSFYIVLILF
+140 YLKEVSFYIVLILT
-154 PVTIGMA
+154 PVTIGMG
-161 LGIVSQSFL
+161 LGIASQTFL
-170 EITTPLLWTSLLP
+170 NITTPLLWTSLIP

-208 GNQWNF
+208 GHQWNL
-214 LVPILGAFIG
+214 LVPIFGAFIASMIYFG
-224 AIIYVGFI
+224 AIPIDR
-232 PMEKAIIGLWA
+232 AIIGLWA
-243 HSNGSI
+243 HSTAI
-249 NALIW
+249 FWW
-254 TPLAFLSCAILAW
+254 TPFAFIGCAILAW

-275 DFEVRIT
+275 DFEVQIT
-282 GRDDLFIPIYEK
+282 GRDELFIPVLERIE
-294 LGKIGL
+294 KIGMK
-300 RSDSRMRILI
+300 SNSRIRILI

-390 ELLKAK
+390 ELLHAK
-396 IWTYFLLTSWIGV
+396 IWTYFLLTSWIGI

-414 MAGMLDQWNDAI
+414 MAQMLDQWDDVI

-462 RFWVATAFPLIGL
+462 RFWLATAFPLVGL
-475 FVLSFTKGDTT
+475 FLLSWTHGDTT

-496 AGGLN
+496 TGGLD
-501 AEAQAIELE
+501 AEAQAIALE
-510 NRQSTSLTGIL
+510 ERQTTDLTGIL
-521 GICAILV
+521 GICAILLA
-528 SLSFLYLR
+528 LSFLFLK
-536 LLKRKWGSAP
+536 LLYRKWGRAP

>member
-1 MILMGAKRDEPN
+1 MGVRREEPDLMSA
-13 FGLSFPITFK
+13 FPITFV

-36 AKSRRILMFPA
+36 AKSRRILLFPA
-47 LLAIVSMAL
+47 LLGVVSMAL

-64 GDGVS
+64 GDAITGVD
-69 GANAEEISRETFT
+69 AEELSRETFT
-82 FDQLRTGIHL
+82 FDELRSGIHL

-131 DLQTTYLAY
+131 DLQSTYLAY
-140 YLKEVSFYIVLILF
+140 YLKEVSFYIVLILT
-154 PVTIGMA
+154 PVTIGMG
-161 LGIVSQSFL
+161 LGIASQTFL
-170 EITTPLLWTSLLP
+170 NITTPLLWTSLIP

-208 GNQWNF
+208 GSQWNF
-214 LVPILGAFIG
+214 LVPIIGAFIACMIYFG
-224 AIIYVGFI
+224 IIPI
-232 PMEKAIIGLWA
+232 DRAIIGLWS
-243 HSNGSI
+243 HSTAI
-249 NALIW
+249 FWW
-254 TPLAFLSCAILAW
+254 TPFAFIGCAILAW

-275 DFEVRIT
+275 DFEVQIT
-282 GRDDLFIPIYEK
+282 GRDELFIPVLERIE
-294 LGKIGL
+294 KIGMK
-300 RSDSRMRILI
+300 SNSRIRILI

-390 ELLKAK
+390 ELLHAK
-396 IWTYFLLTSWIGV
+396 IWTYFLLTSWIGI

-414 MAGMLDQWNDAI
+414 MAQMLDQWDDVI

-462 RFWVATAFPLIGL
+462 RFWLATAFPLVGL
-475 FVLSFTKGDTT
+475 FLLSWTHGDTT

-496 AGGLN
+496 TGGLD
-501 AEAQAIELE
+501 AEAQAIALE
-510 NRQSTSLTGIL
+510 ERQTTDLTGIL
-521 GICAILV
+521 GICAILLA
-528 SLSFLYLR
+528 LSFLFLK
-536 LLKRKWGSAP
+536 LLYRKWGRAP